1 MGKKKITDILIVGVG
16 GQGILLAG
24 DVLSTVC
31 LIAGNDVKQSEI
43 HGMAQR
49 GGSVSCHIRYGKKVY
64 SPTIELGSADYL
76 LSFELLE
83 ALRWK
88 DYLSEKGIAIISN
101 QRIDPITVASCIA
114 KYPENIKETL
124 QQEYKHL
131 ELVDAVA
138 HAKQVG
144 SIKAVNIILLGI
156 LSRYLKFDVQLW
168 EKAISKSVP
177 KRTLNINLNA
187 FHKGLNITIK
197 GTKNTAIDTT
207 GE

>member
-1 MGKKKITDILIVGVG
+1 M
-16 GQGILLAG
+16 
-24 DVLSTVC
+24 
-31 LIAGNDVKQSEI
+31 
-43 HGMAQR
+43 
-49 GGSVSCHIRYGKKVY
+49 
-64 SPTIELGSADYL
+64 
-76 LSFELLE
+76 
-83 ALRWK
+83 
-88 DYLSEKGIAIISN
+88 
-101 QRIDPITVASCIA
+101 
-114 KYPENIKETL
+114 
-124 QQEYKHL
+124 
-131 ELVDAVA
+131 DAVA